1 MSTFFNTS
9 KLLIKYF
16 LILQNVT
23 INWHILFILCIYF
36 LLFLESLFENPQK
49 PASIFEQDNNNSFF
63 SSNFSK
69 LTNGKT
75 SPGKFNYYY

>member
-1 MSTFFNTS
+1 MIFAKLNTTYE
-9 KLLIKYF
+9 YF
-16 LILQNVT
+16 
-23 INWHILFILCIYF
+23 YF
-36 LLFLESLFENPQK
+36 YLDLETLFENPQK

-75 SPGKFNYYY
+75 SPGMIILNC

>member
-1 MSTFFNTS
+1 MDLNS
-9 KLLIKYF
+9 
-16 LILQNVT
+16 
-23 INWHILFILCIYF
+23 ILFV
-36 LLFLESLFENPQK
+36 LFNLESLFENPPK

-75 SPGKFNYYY
+75 SPSKISIIFFK

>member
-1 MSTFFNTS
+1 MVSFD
-9 KLLIKYF
+9 
-16 LILQNVT
+16 
-23 INWHILFILCIYF
+23 
-36 LLFLESLFENPQK
+36 LESLFENPQK

-75 SPGKFNYYY
+75 SPGKIIYCYSCVITSTVLMFVSIMYSIKQ